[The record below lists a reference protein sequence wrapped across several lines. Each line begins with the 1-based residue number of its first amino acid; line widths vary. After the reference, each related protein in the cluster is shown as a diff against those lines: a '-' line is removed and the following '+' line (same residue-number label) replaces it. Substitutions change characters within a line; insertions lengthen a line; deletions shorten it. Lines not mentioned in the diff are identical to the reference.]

1 MRTTTLLS
9 TVTLISSLV
18 TAELFQDVTRSRFE
32 ALLQENDLLL
42 TAFTSRTLE
51 SLEPFHDTFTKAAVN
66 VSTPLVTI
74 DCDKETKLCKEQDIN
89 AYPTIR
95 LMAKNDGQELD
106 VIRYRGRRTKNAIR
120 SFVTKQ
126 ELSVLTHIQ
135 PHDFQAFKTIDDVVV
150 VAYLK
155 PDQEDL
161 LRTFHDVAESHNQE
175 FVFGYVTHAAI
186 ADAEVVTVPSIVCY
200 KNLDGD
206 NKSLS
211 GHFAEAD
218 VESFLIAASTYA
230 VKEFRERDM
239 EDFMLVS
246 HPRILNP
253 HETQSLVM
261 EAEQSQ
267 PNKLT
272 TYIFTASEDDAIA
285 VRHEL
290 TPLAT
295 KYDKFVTFAITDTHE
310 YAPMAQNFGVNMDL
324 ALPTL
329 VVHAPVND
337 NIFSYQQGKRLVADV
352 VEAMLT
358 TILHGKATSGQ
369 VFGGEAPVMEGDI
382 GESTMHSEL

>member
-9 TVTLISSLV
+9 TITLIPSLV

-32 ALLQENDLLL
+32 ALMQENNLLL
-42 TAFTSRTLE
+42 TAFTSRTLD
-51 SLEPFHDTFTKAAVN
+51 SLEPFHDTFTKAAAN

-74 DCDKETKLCKEQDIN
+74 DCDKEIELCKEQDIN

-95 LMAKNDGQELD
+95 LMAKNDGQEVD
-106 VIRYRGRRTKNAIR
+106 VTRYRGRRTKNAIR
-120 SFVTKQ
+120 SFATKH
-126 ELSVLTHIQ
+126 ELPVLIHIQ
-135 PHDFQAFKTIDDVVV
+135 PHDFQALKTIDDIVV

-155 PDQEDL
+155 PDQEEL
-161 LRTFHDVAESHNQE
+161 LQTFRDVAESHNQK
-175 FVFGYVTHAAI
+175 FVFGYVTDAAI
-186 ADAEVVTVPSIVCY
+186 ADAEAVTVPSIVCY

-211 GHFAEAD
+211 GHFSEAD

-239 EDFMLVS
+239 EDFML
-246 HPRILNP
+246 
-253 HETQSLVM
+253 
-261 EAEQSQ
+261 

-310 YAPMAQNFGVNMDL
+310 YAAMAQNFGVNMDL
-324 ALPTL
+324 ALPAL

-337 NIFSYQQGKRLVADV
+337 NIFSYQQGKRMVADV

-369 VFGGEAPVMEGDI
+369 VFGGEAPDMEEDI
-382 GESTMHSEL
+382 GSSTIHSEL